1 MELHIIQQVLPNVV
15 SANHGKLITFYDAQ
29 GNEVDVDLSKFTKDE
44 NGKEYE
50 YYLSEMVDGMYVA
63 DTDKLNAQATA
74 DATTKSKSDRQIAV
88 DALVITI
95 TNGKQFNGDKDS
107 IADLKNALDTAREY
121 AEMYPTADAL
131 TETSWK
137 LYDDS
142 VATVTFAEIQEAYIR
157 GNLQY
162 QQTFISFG

>member
-1 MELHIIQQVLPNVV
+1 MKLKIIRQVNPNIVAMRRLDKDRYFDINNNEIDFDV
-15 SANHGKLITFYDAQ
+15 NAFLL
-29 GNEVDVDLSKFTKDE
+29 NEVGET
-44 NGKEYE
+44 YE
-50 YYLSEMVDGMYVA
+50 YYLPELVNGKYMP
-63 DTDKLNAQATA
+63 DTVKLQEIA
-74 DATTKSKSDRQIAV
+74 DAEAKAQSKINRQVAV

-95 TNGKQFNGDKDS
+95 TNGKKFNGDKSS

-121 AEMYPTADAL
+121 AEMYPTADPL

-137 LYDDS
+137 LYDDT
-142 VATVTFAEIQEAYIR
+142 VATVTFTEIQEAYIR